1 MWCKANPTLGYCRA
15 YLREV
20 ELANHFATGPLTAL
34 FMSSL
39 VYVRLIGFT
48 AGTLLQLFWM
58 VVILGYR
65 RQRNFERVFFL
76 LSLALFFFYSGSLL
90 ALNAQIYYF
99 EPPALLT
106 AFAKTLLCAG
116 LCFLP
121 ALLIHLHIEYA
132 EMRGMLNGGVLKRAV
147 LLAAYAPVVYFVLRA
162 YPLLAS
168 SSGFDFLVPGNTLG
182 KGYGAWLALAMLVGA
197 GWEIRFHLGAADQV
211 QSFFHSLLAGVFAIG
226 AALTMQLHVVSG
238 GLPQD
243 LSDVASTA
251 LALLA
256 ILPSAVLI
264 YLVQRFNFLQIG
276 RQKNLMYAVSVTFL
290 ALLYLAM
297 VRRVSTWLAPEIPP
311 EASAAVLLFVLVIF
325 IEPLQRMLGR
335 RLQETAQRETDRV
348 QRLMAEI
355 QQEARQGNAE
365 ALARFIEK
373 RVKET
378 FELAAVRV
386 TFHEERKIEQH
397 HRAFAKQAGLGPPS
411 FGKPK
416 VAFSEGKI
424 SEPFVT
430 VGNVVGIVRAEPHGS
445 ALSGET
451 RASLEFLCEQ
461 LLGALDLCRLIDEKV
476 RLERELAER
485 ERLALLGQ
493 MAASISH
500 NLKNPLG
507 SIKTILQ
514 VQMENPE
521 LPPSLRGE
529 TQMVLDEVGRL
540 SAKLNQLLQFSR
552 PAVLG
557 GSVEASCDAAAVI
570 EEVAG
575 VLRHE
580 AERRGITLELQLGT
594 NGARSS
600 VAADAVSDIVSNLV
614 VNALEATPRGGR
626 VSVAAAAKN
635 GSCLLTIEDSGAG
648 ISLEAREKLLQP
660 FFTTKTQGTGLG
672 LAIVA
677 RRVAEFGGE
686 IKWESPVREGRGTK
700 FEVML
705 PMEGT
710 RKDATK

>member
-1 MWCKANPTLGYCRA
+1 M
-15 YLREV
+15 
-20 ELANHFATGPLTAL
+20 
-34 FMSSL
+34 
-39 VYVRLIGFT
+39 
-48 AGTLLQLFWM
+48 
-58 VVILGYR
+58 
-65 RQRNFERVFFL
+65 
-76 LSLALFFFYSGSLL
+76 
-90 ALNAQIYYF
+90 
-99 EPPALLT
+99 
-106 AFAKTLLCAG
+106 
-116 LCFLP
+116 
-121 ALLIHLHIEYA
+121 
-132 EMRGMLNGGVLKRAV
+132 
-147 LLAAYAPVVYFVLRA
+147 
-162 YPLLAS
+162 
-168 SSGFDFLVPGNTLG
+168 
-182 KGYGAWLALAMLVGA
+182 
-197 GWEIRFHLGAADQV
+197 
-211 QSFFHSLLAGVFAIG
+211 QSFFHSLLAGVFAVG
-226 AALTMQLHVVSG
+226 AALTMQLHVVGG
-238 GLPQD
+238 GLPRD

-276 RQKNLMYAVSVTFL
+276 RQKNLMYAVSATFL
-290 ALLYLAM
+290 ALLYLAL

-386 TFHEERKIEQH
+386 TFQKEREINEH
-397 HRAFAKQAGLGPPS
+397 HRAFAKDAGLGPPS
-411 FGKPK
+411 FGNPK
-416 VAFSEGKI
+416 VAFSEGKL

-430 VGNVVGIVRAEPHGS
+430 LGNVVAIVRAEPHGS

-451 RASLEFLCEQ
+451 RATLEFLCEQ

-485 ERLALLGQ
+485 GRLALLGQ

-580 AERRGITLELQLGT
+580 AERRGIALELQLGT

-635 GSCLLTIEDSGAG
+635 GSCLLTIEDSGVG
-648 ISLEAREKLLQP
+648 ISPEAREKLLQP

-686 IKWESPVREGRGTK
+686 IKWESPISDGQ
-700 FEVML
+700 
-705 PMEGT
+705 GT
-710 RKDATK
+710 RFLITLPLRA